1 MKRLKK
7 IVGCA
12 VIICCVLTSFLSVGA
27 IAQKPKFK
35 GVTLHVSMIDEIRE
49 REIIK
54 RLPVFEKET
63 GIKVKVDLYGF
74 EGLFEHNLTAAYSR
88 TGEYDVMQLHHP
100 DLALFSRYLVDLTD
114 RIKRDWKEID
124 VDDIH
129 PLLRKTHMQYQDRWY
144 GVPTHVNPMTL
155 VYRTDIFKKYGFEVP
170 KTWDETIEVAKK
182 ITERLAPDTYG
193 ITFMGRKEIQVA
205 CTFLNF
211 LGGYGQYILEET
223 DRGLKPSINTPKAV
237 TALEKLV
244 ALKPWAV
251 PGVLGYGFDEN
262 MMAFAR
268 GKAAMSLMWS
278 SIINVY
284 QDPAQSVVVDKWD
297 LAPMPGSKQPDGSI
311 LSKSLLGGWTV
322 AISKDCPNPEAAWE
336 FLKWLISKKLEK
348 ELVPYYESCRVSL
361 LSDPEIQKE
370 WPNYKAFYEI
380 LEAGPIDFP
389 GVRPGIKI
397 VPNMEMLDAM
407 EIAISDALTDVATP
421 KEALDTLQSKY
432 MRLAIKW
439 GLYK

>member
-1 MKRLKK
+1 MRAFK
-7 IVGCA
+7 IISIVVICVVVTVFVGIA
-12 VIICCVLTSFLSVGA
+12 VM
-27 IAQKPKFK
+27 AQAPKKFK

-54 RLPVFEKET
+54 RLPRFEKQT
-63 GIKVKVDLYGF
+63 GIKVTVDLYGF
-74 EGLFEHNLTAAYSR
+74 EGLFEHNLAAAYGH

-114 RIKRDWKEID
+114 RFKRDWNKID
-124 VDDIH
+124 GDDFH
-129 PLLRKTHMQYQDRWY
+129 PLLQKTHMQYQDRWY
-144 GVPTHVNPMTL
+144 GVATHVNPMTL
-155 VYRTDIFKKYGFEVP
+155 VYRTDIFNKFGFEVP
-170 KTWDETIEVAKK
+170 KTWNETIELAKK
-182 ITERLAPDTYG
+182 IAGKLAPDTYG

-223 DRGLKPSINTPKAV
+223 DRGLQPSINTPKAV

-284 QDPAQSVVVDKWD
+284 QDPNQSVIVDKWD
-297 LAPMPGSKQPDGSI
+297 LAPMPGSRLPDGSI

-322 AISKDCPNPEAAWE
+322 AISKDSPNPEAAWE
-336 FLKWLISKKLEK
+336 FLKWLVSKELEK

-361 LSDPEIQKE
+361 LSDPKIQKE

-389 GVRPGIKI
+389 GVKPGIKI
-397 VPNMEMLDAM
+397 VPNMEMLDYM
-407 EIAISDALTDVATP
+407 EIAVSDALTGVAAPKDVLD
-421 KEALDTLQSKY
+421 ALQKRY
-432 MRLAIKW
+432 MRLAVKW